1 MKKIILNITV
11 LLCLSIT
18 LTAQV
23 SLKDKL
29 SKINYADPEE
39 YVIGGIQISGVKY
52 LDHNVIIHLTG
63 LQVGDTIMIPGETI
77 TDAIEKLWDQGLFS
91 DVKIVADRII
101 DDKIFLD
108 IVLDERPRLA
118 KFSFKGV
125 KKGEADDL
133 RENLDLVKGSQVTD
147 NLLLNIKSEA
157 KRYFIDKGYLNAEI
171 NVKQKEDTTMP
182 NSVILNINIDKNER
196 IKIDN
201 MIIEGNEHFSD
212 WKIKRLMKETK
223 EKAWYRF
230 WKASKFIKP
239 EFKDDRKAIIRKYN
253 EEGFRDARIM
263 YDSIYPNDE
272 GGINLVLGIEE
283 GKKYFFRN
291 IDWVGNTK
299 YTDDHLSRVLGIE
312 RGDVYNQKLL
322 DERMMGENS
331 VFSVYQDNG
340 YLFSSIT
347 PVEVNIEN
355 DSIDL
360 EMQVVEG
367 KQARINK
374 VTIDGNTRTND
385 HVVIREI
392 RTRPGDLYKRSDIQ
406 RTIRELSQLGYFDP
420 EKLNVDFEP
429 DPEKG
434 IVDLEYIVE
443 EKPSDQIE
451 LSGGYGAGMIVGT
464 LGLTFNNFSLKNI
477 FNPRAYRPLP
487 AGDGQRL
494 SLRAQASG
502 PYYQNYSFSFVEP
515 WLGGRKPNSLSVSVY
530 NSRQTYGSDSS
541 AQHFIVTGA
550 SAGLGQR
557 LEWPDDFFTL
567 YTQLGY
573 KHYNINQWSG
583 FIYDDGASNNINFTA
598 NLSRSSSG
606 PNPIFPTRG
615 NDMELSLELTPPFSL
630 MNDKD
635 YSTMSPQEKYKWI
648 EYHKWKLK
656 ADWYTTLM
664 GSKEGGSQ
672 ALVLRSKFEFG
683 FLAYYNNEIGPSPFE
698 GFQLGGDGLYGYNL
712 YGRETIGLRG
722 YTNNSLT
729 PGDGGNLYNKFSMEL
744 RYPLSLNPSAT
755 FYGLAFIEGGNAWNE
770 FADYN
775 PFNLK
780 RSAGFGVRVYMPMI
794 GMLGVDWGYGF
805 DEIPGKTGVNGS
817 QIHFVI
823 GQQF

>member
-1 MKKIILNITV
+1 MKKFSFNIIV
-11 LLCLSIT
+11 LLFFSIT

-29 SKINYADPEE
+29 SRINYANPEE
-39 YVIGGIQISGVKY
+39 YVIGGIQISGVQY

-63 LQVGDTIMIPGETI
+63 MQVGDTIMIPGEKVSN
-77 TDAIEKLWDQGLFS
+77 AVEKLWEQGLFS
-91 DVKIVADRII
+91 EVKIVADRII
-101 DDKIFLD
+101 DDNIFLD
-108 IVLDERPRLA
+108 IVLSERPRLA
-118 KFSFKGV
+118 KFAFKGV

-133 RENLDLVKGSQVTD
+133 RENLKLVKGSQVTD
-147 NLLLNIKSEA
+147 NLLMNIRSGT
-157 KRYFIDKGYLNAEI
+157 KRYFIDKGYLNTEI
-171 NVKQKEDTTMP
+171 NIVQEEDTTMP
-182 NSVILNINIDKNER
+182 NSVILYINIDKHDR
-196 IKIDN
+196 IKIEN
-201 MIIEGNEHFSD
+201 LIIEGNEHFSD
-212 WKIKRLMKETK
+212 GKIKRLMKDTK

-230 WKASKFIKP
+230 WKTSKFIRT
-239 EFKDDRKAIIRKYN
+239 EFKEDKKAIINKYN
-253 EEGFRDARIM
+253 EEGFRDARIL
-263 YDSIYPNDE
+263 YDSIQKNE
-272 GGINLVLGIEE
+272 ESINLVIGIEE
-283 GKKYFFRN
+283 GKKYYFRD

-299 YTDDHLSRVLGIE
+299 YTDEQLSRVLAIE
-312 RGDVYNQKLL
+312 KGDVYNQKLL
-322 DERMMGENS
+322 DEQLMGENS
-331 VFSVYQDNG
+331 VFSLYQDNG
-340 YLFSSIT
+340 YLFSNIT
-347 PVEVNIEN
+347 PVEVNIEK

-360 EMQVVEG
+360 EMQVYEG
-367 KQARINK
+367 KQARINE

-385 HVVIREI
+385 HVIIREI
-392 RTRPGDLYKRSDIQ
+392 RTRPEDLYKRSDIQ

-420 EKLNVDFEP
+420 EKMNVNFEP

-434 IVDLEYIVE
+434 VVDLEYIVE

-464 LGLTFNNFSLKNI
+464 LGLTFNNFSLQNV

-502 PYYQNYSFSFVEP
+502 PYYQNYSFTFVEP

-530 NSRQTYGSDSS
+530 NSRQKYGSDS
-541 AQHFIVTGA
+541 ARQEFIVTGA

-567 YTQLGY
+567 YSQLGY
-573 KHYNINQWSG
+573 KHYNIHQWSG
-583 FIYDDGASNNINFTA
+583 FIYDDGTSNNINFTA
-598 NLSRSSSG
+598 NIARSSSG

-615 NDMELSLELTPPFSL
+615 SKMDLSLELTPPFSL
-630 MNDKD
+630 FNNKD
-635 YSTMSPQEKYKWI
+635 YTTMNPQEKYKWI

-683 FLAYYNNEIGPSPFE
+683 FLAYYNSDIGPSPFE

-722 YTNNSLT
+722 YNNNSLT
-729 PGDGGNLYNKFSMEL
+729 PSSGGNLYNKFSLEL
-744 RYPLSLNPSAT
+744 RYPLSLNPTAT
-755 FYGLAFIEGGNAWNE
+755 FYGLAFIEGGNAWND
-770 FADYN
+770 FSNYN
-775 PFNLK
+775 PFDIK
-780 RSAGFGVRVYMPMI
+780 RSAGFGIRVYMPMI

-805 DEIPGKTGVNGS
+805 DDIEGKTGVNGS
-817 QIHFVI
+817 QFHFVI